1 MSNTCPG
8 GAEKFF
14 LMGRNLRNQIHGG
27 RPSVLTSWGE
37 RRAEEEKRAINLY
50 TSLMF
55 LNRNGLQYSFLFHF
69 LSPSL
74 ESSLAE
80 PDGSIEEHRGR

>member
-8 GAEKFF
+8 GAEKFI

-27 RPSVLTSWGE
+27 WPSVLTSWGE

-55 LNRNGLQYSFLFHF
+55 LNRNGPQYSFLFHF
-69 LSPSL
+69 YLRHLSHLWLSL
-74 ESSLAE
+74 M
-80 PDGSIEEHRGR
+80 DQ